1 MATIGFVLL
10 GAGLLIGVLL
20 ALSDPVLLSRING
33 EPAQGASGR
42 HLDTDRI
49 DTDRVVP
56 LPRRETG
63 VHGQTAA

>member
-42 HLDTDRI
+42 HLDA
-49 DTDRVVP
+49 DRVVP
-56 LPRRETG
+56 LPRRDTG
-63 VHGQTAA
+63 VRGQTAA